1 MYSNFILSASQM
13 FVNVGMLTS
22 LKKQEVIFVSKCILY
37 VENLLIH
44 VIYPG
49 NVYGAKVESQVIT
62 PVLLA

>member
-1 MYSNFILSASQM
+1 M

-22 LKKQEVIFVSKCILY
+22 LKKQEVIFVSNCKCILY